1 MSPNHH
7 GPDPFLPERRAT
19 MLHAQRARSFD
30 PRIVDVFMA
39 HADAPI
45 VLRDRINRTQP
56 TFTDLV
62 DGLPLQA
69 QQEFQETH
77 P

>member
-1 MSPNHH
+1 MNPHH
-7 GPDPFLPERRAT
+7 HRRDTFLPERRAT
-19 MLHAQRARSFD
+19 MLCAQRGRSFD

-62 DGLPLQA
+62 DGLPFQA